1 MATDDYETQ
10 GHTEVFVD
18 TDGSL
23 QSDGAPVDPL
33 KLPAE
38 FDASALPV
46 ADPHV
51 AGHVWR
57 NAGVLTV
64 SAG

>member
-1 MATDDYETQ
+1 MPDTDYETQ
-10 GHTEVFVD
+10 GHSPVLAD
-18 TDGSL
+18 ADGTLHSG
-23 QSDGAPVDPL
+23 GAQINPL
-33 KLPAE
+33 KLSAQV
-38 FDASALPV
+38 DASALPT

-51 AGHVWR
+51 VGRVWR